1 MAYAAAGIPTYWI
14 INLNTRRVE
23 VYTSPGGGNEVGYA
37 QREERT
43 EADQVNVVIDGWVV
57 GQIAVAAILP
67 ARVAGTA

>member
-1 MAYAAAGIPTYWI
+1 MRTTYWI

-23 VYTSPGGGNEVGYA
+23 VYTNPSTVNGVRYV

-43 EADQVNVVIDGWVV
+43 EADQLDVVIDGQVV

-67 ARVAGTA
+67 SPPPSAS